1 MKKRMIAILVAVL
14 LMTMVLSGGGGTGQS
29 DANNGYSSK
38 SAIAENGSSFR
49 GDSGLEENGTEP
61 EQKTEVKK
69 NARKLIKNIS
79 LSIDTKTYDSLIS
92 TIDAEVEKYEGYIQE
107 SSTNQYYDRST
118 TIVVRIPCEKTD
130 AFLKAISSKGTIV
143 YKDVSTEDVTL
154 TYADTEA
161 HLKALRQEQAKLME
175 FMENAKT
182 ISDLIS
188 IQDRITSVQY
198 EIETY
203 ESQLRT
209 FDNLIDYDTIR
220 LTINEVEVEHA
231 TEDVSVWSEIANNYS
246 EAFYQIGTFFR
257 NLFVYVVSAIP
268 YILVF
273 LFFVFIIILV
283 IVIIPKNSK
292 KRKMKKQAK
301 KQENNQIENQDS

>member
-1 MKKRMIAILVAVL
+1 
-14 LMTMVLSGGGGTGQS
+14 
-29 DANNGYSSK
+29 
-38 SAIAENGSSFR
+38 
-49 GDSGLEENGTEP
+49 
-61 EQKTEVKK
+61 
-69 NARKLIKNIS
+69 
-79 LSIDTKTYDSLIS
+79 
-92 TIDAEVEKYEGYIQE
+92 
-107 SSTNQYYDRST
+107 
-118 TIVVRIPCEKTD
+118 
-130 AFLKAISSKGTIV
+130 
-143 YKDVSTEDVTL
+143 
-154 TYADTEA
+154 
-161 HLKALRQEQAKLME
+161 ME